1 MTARE
6 STNPR
11 YSVLLVEDD
20 EPTRAHLARA
30 IDAHPRLDL
39 IAARGTVTEAR
50 DDLVAGK
57 PDVLLTD
64 LGLPDGNGI
73 ELIRFAREAT
83 PGSQIMVVTVFG
95 DEKNVISSIEAGAS
109 GYLLKDGT
117 SEAIGESVMQLM
129 EGGSPMSA
137 PIARRLLE
145 RFRSDATTDP
155 LLGAEGDSEV
165 MRARATLTA
174 RETEILRLIAKGFT
188 FPEIASL
195 LSISAHTVTSHV
207 RHIYEKLEVNS
218 RGEAVY
224 EAVQRGLIRMDD

>member
-1 MTARE
+1 MTSRE

-30 IDAHPRLDL
+30 IDAHPQLDL
-39 IAARGTVTEAR
+39 VAARGTVSEAR

-73 ELIRFAREAT
+73 ELIRFAREAA

-155 LLGAEGDSEV
+155 LLGAEGDSGA
-165 MRARATLTA
+165 ARATLTA

>member
-1 MTARE
+1 
-6 STNPR
+6 
-11 YSVLLVEDD
+11 VLLVEDD
-20 EPTRAHLARA
+20 APTRAYLARA
-30 IDAHPRLDL
+30 ITAHPQLDL
-39 IAARGTVTEAR
+39 LAARGTVREAC
-50 DDLVAGK
+50 DALSESA

-64 LGLPDGNGI
+64 LGLPDGSGI
-73 ELIRFAREAT
+73 DLIRHARRAT
-83 PGSQIMVVTVFG
+83 PKSQIMVVTVFG

-117 SEAIGESVMQLM
+117 SEAIGAAVMELLG
-129 EGGSPMSA
+129 GGSPMSA

-145 RFRSDATTDP
+145 RFRATAAAGSATVDP
-155 LLGAEGDSEV
+155 GARGRRERSV
-165 MRARATLTA
+165 LTE
-174 RETEILRLIAKGFT
+174 RETEILRLIAKGFS

-224 EAVQRGLIRMDD
+224 EAVQQGLIRMDE

>member
-1 MTARE
+1 MTSE
-6 STNPR
+6 TKSQR

-20 EPTRAHLARA
+20 APTRAHLARA
-30 IDAHPRLDL
+30 IEAHPQLDL
-39 IAARGTVTEAR
+39 LAARGTFGEAR
-50 DDLVAGK
+50 DDLNATA

-64 LGLPDGNGI
+64 LGLPDGSGI
-73 ELIRFAREAT
+73 DLIRHARQHT
-83 PGSQIMVVTVFG
+83 PKAQIMVVTVFG

-117 SEAIGESVMQLM
+117 SEAIGESVLQLM
-129 EGGSPMSA
+129 DGGSPMSA

-145 RFRSDATTDP
+145 RFRSEAP
-155 LLGAEGDSEV
+155 PAEASSTGEPPKRP
-165 MRARATLTA
+165 RASLTS
-174 RETEILRLIAKGFT
+174 RETEILQLIAKGFS

-224 EAVQRGLIRMDD
+224 EAVQQGLIKMDE